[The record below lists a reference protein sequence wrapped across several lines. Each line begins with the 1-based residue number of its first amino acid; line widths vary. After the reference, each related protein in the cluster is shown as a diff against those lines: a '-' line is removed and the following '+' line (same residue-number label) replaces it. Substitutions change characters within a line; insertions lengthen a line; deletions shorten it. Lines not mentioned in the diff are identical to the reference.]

1 MFHLVCQIGHYG
13 DYWQNNLFRC
23 QKMTKMKKKLNEKL
37 SHHTKTLVGANVIN
51 TNLSCSRTEALR
63 GGVVMGG
70 GVVGSSGR
78 GELECMADILIV
90 PMCGPSVLLHNTMLK
105 KKEKKKLPLTC

>member
-1 MFHLVCQIGHYG
+1 MFHLARQIGHYG
-13 DYWQNNLFRC
+13 DYQQNNLLKC
-23 QKMTKMKKKLNEKL
+23 QKMTKRKKKTLNGKL
-37 SHHTKTLVGANVIN
+37 SHHAKTLVGANVIN

-78 GELECMADILIV
+78 GELECMVDILIV
-90 PMCGPSVLLHNTMLK
+90 PMCGPSC
-105 KKEKKKLPLTC
+105 PS